1 MTESTEE
8 YDVYEVALGHLYLF
22 KKSMTSGEFKGATA
36 GSSRMKYKT
45 EAGPRFVLAK
55 RKYRGG

>member
-1 MTESTEE
+1 MTESTEV

-36 GSSRMKYKT
+36 GSSRMRYKT
-45 EAGPRFVLAK
+45 DAGQRFVLAK
-55 RKYRGG
+55 RK